1 MVSRR
6 LVLGGGAGLL
16 AVGGAAL
23 AYPLYLQLFPPI
35 AETGFSLS
43 EEELARAISFLAKN
57 PAIDTHAHPG
67 RTFVTGAENL
77 AWKLKIFQSI
87 GTFEDRVV
95 EEMITG
101 GLSAASFS
109 AVSDFPVLDTA
120 GNGLASTRE
129 FAHGEAWAYYQAQMD
144 NLKALVE
151 RGLVYPVLEPGDIAL
166 ARASGRPGAI
176 FAVEGADF
184 IESNLARVQNAWD
197 DGVRI
202 VTFVHFV
209 KGGVLGD
216 VMTAEPVHGGMS
228 AVGRGAFVEMQH
240 VGIMVD
246 LSHAAEKTAFDALAL
261 ASKPVVATHTHI
273 ITPELT
279 HPRFISK
286 ELAQGIVETG
296 GFIAAWPAGIGMTTL
311 NGYLDRIEQMV
322 DMLGAD
328 GVALGT
334 DMDSNYKPV
343 WSTYLHLPLVVGG
356 LLKRGVAEDT
366 VAKIIGG
373 NFMRVFE
380 AVQAS

>member
-6 LVLGGGAGLL
+6 LVLGGGAALL
-16 AVGGAAL
+16 AVGSAAL

-43 EEELARAISFLAKN
+43 EEELARAVAFLAEN

-77 AWKLKIFQSI
+77 AWKLRIFQSI

-95 EEMITG
+95 AEMMTG
-101 GLSAASFS
+101 GLAAASFS

-120 GNGLASTRE
+120 GEGLASTRD
-129 FAHGEAWAYYQAQMD
+129 FAHGEAWDYYQIQIG
-144 NLKALVE
+144 NLKALVA
-151 RGLVYPVLEPGDIAL
+151 RGLVYPVLKPEDIAL
-166 ARASGRPGAI
+166 ARAAGKPGAI

-184 IESNLARVQNAWD
+184 IESNLGRVQSAWD

-216 VMTAEPVHGGMS
+216 VMTAEPVHGGIS
-228 AVGRGAFVEMQH
+228 AVGSGAFVEMQRL
-240 VGIMVD
+240 GIMVD

-261 ASKPVVATHTHI
+261 STKPVVATHTHI

-311 NGYLDRIEQMV
+311 NDYLDRIEQMV

-356 LLKRGVAEDT
+356 LLKRGVDET
-366 VAKIIGG
+366 VVAKIIGG
-373 NFMRVFE
+373 NFMRVFG
-380 AVQAS
+380 AVQAG